1 MISFL
6 FSSYLAAVGII
17 IYLYTGTVFFGVVIQ
32 GKNPLEMN
40 VNIILKKIIFIFS
53 FFRSVVEAHLIKTR
67 KDSNRSKNFFFKKR
81 ESRDR

>member
-53 FFRSVVEAHLIKTR
+53 FFQ
-67 KDSNRSKNFFFKKR
+67 
-81 ESRDR
+81 